1 MAIYAVL
8 NPRAFT
14 GNTDRIPPRG
24 FLQQLCRGDVKKRTQ
39 QDEAIPQR
47 RLQVANFPRFLGL
60 LSALHLTPV
69 RTWCSRKLPLAT
81 KRKYLRMVS
90 SGPETKHTP
99 MCLHEKVV
107 LLSTRSTTPCKQLC
121 LKAAP
126 SKSQSWNSSVI
137 NDIISECKRK
147 YPPFLIQIRS
157 VEYY

>member
-1 MAIYAVL
+1 MQIEFLRVVFYSSSVEKTLKNARNKKKQYH
-8 NPRAFT
+8 
-14 GNTDRIPPRG
+14 RG
-24 FLQQLCRGDVKKRTQ
+24 GCRWRTSPVFSGC
-39 QDEAIPQR
+39 AR
-47 RLQVANFPRFLGL
+47 L

-99 MCLHEKVV
+99 MCLYEKVV
-107 LLSTRSTTPCKQLC
+107 LLSTRSTTPCKQIG
-121 LKAAP
+121 LKAAT

-147 YPPFLIQIRS
+147 YPPFFIQVRS